1 MSVRAQKTQEEGEW
15 RKGRGGRR
23 VGERERERQTHTH
36 THTHRPDLYVDM
48 ALGS

>member
-1 MSVRAQKTQEEGEW
+1 MEKGQRGKEGW
-15 RKGRGGRR
+15 R
-23 VGERERERQTHTH
+23 ERERERQTHTH